1 MRPAVPKS
9 KLKALHAEI
18 QKNRSG
24 AIRLEFTSSIVDPI
38 PKILQTQTILFRE
51 LGLPEDYSE
60 TYCVSKE
67 QTLAEKIVGLL
78 SKVDSITTGADDR
91 LVRHI
96 SDIHEITLSTYD
108 PESFIKSFENAVE
121 EDLRRFPKRSQDLR
135 LKTIKNL
142 KLAKLWSVS

>member
-1 MRPAVPKS
+1 M
-9 KLKALHAEI
+9 LKYKKI
-18 QKNRSG
+18 RSG
-24 AIRLEFTSSIVDPI
+24 AIRLEFTLSIVDPI
-38 PKILQTQTILFRE
+38 PKILQTQSILFRE

-78 SKVDSITTGADDR
+78 SKVDLITTGADDR

-96 SDIHEITLSTYD
+96 SDIHKITLSTYD